1 LLSFRD
7 AAKVARPDPRPHP
20 TPDLRGGK
28 NTHIRV
34 AQCTCRAVGAEMR
47 LLFLAKKPGAYIWI
61 GNGRADNGGMLH
73 SPQNEAVGKLW
84 TRSLAGPAVDCM
96 LAVLP
101 ALADQPSDLG
111 VIPSSG

>member
-1 LLSFRD
+1 
-7 AAKVARPDPRPHP
+7 
-20 TPDLRGGK
+20 
-28 NTHIRV
+28 
-34 AQCTCRAVGAEMR
+34 
-47 LLFLAKKPGAYIWI
+47 
-61 GNGRADNGGMLH
+61 MLH